1 MEGRALGRRHNLAPS
16 PRKGSLDTAIKKIS
30 DVWIFLRLCNS
41 QLSPSSRAYD
51 FAQNVSEI
59 LRPENIWRRIRHV
72 ILRQSDEMDLRP
84 NLAVKGVKCFQEKSL
99 RKLTRPIGSE
109 IEKQNTIAVMHAL
122 FIRKS

>member
-41 QLSPSSRAYD
+41 QLSPSRRAHD

-72 ILRQSDEMDLRP
+72 ILRQRHEMDSRP
-84 NLAVKGVKCFQEKSL
+84 NLAVKAVKFFKHKSL
-99 RKLTRPIGSE
+99 RMLTPPLGSE
-109 IEKQNTIAVMHAL
+109 T
-122 FIRKS
+122 RK